1 MATYAIGD
9 LQGCF
14 NTLNALLAKIN
25 FDAAK
30 DRLWFVGDLV
40 NRGPGSLECLRFIR
54 QLGDNATVVLG
65 NHDLHLL
72 ARAEGLVK
80 PGKHD
85 TLAPILNAPDRDLL
99 LHWLRHQRLL
109 YTEGEFLMVHAGL
122 PPQWDF
128 ALAIQLAREVERAL
142 RGGTYR
148 DLLANMYGND
158 PDCWRDDLSSSERQ
172 RLSINA
178 MTRMRVV
185 TKSGQVDFDFKRGL
199 ADLPNDLAPWFDSI
213 DASFA
218 DKTIIFGHWSAL
230 GLHMSNRTIGIDTGC
245 AWGRELTA
253 VRLMDR
259 MVFQV
264 PCAEVGIRRDW
275 D

>member
-14 NTLNALLAKIN
+14 NTLNLLLAKIK
-25 FDAAK
+25 FDPSQ

-72 ARAEGLVK
+72 ARAEALTK

-85 TLAPILNAPDRDLL
+85 TLSPVLNAPDRDTLL
-99 LHWLRHQRLL
+99 SWLRNQRLL

-128 ALAIQLAREVERAL
+128 ALAIRLASEVESAL
-142 RGGTYR
+142 RGGAYR
-148 DLLANMYGND
+148 ELLANMYGND
-158 PDCWRDDLSSSERQ
+158 PDLWRDDLTSSARQ
-172 RLSINA
+172 RLAINA

-185 TKSGQVDFDFKRGL
+185 TKSGRIDFDFKRGL
-199 ADLPNDLAPWFDSI
+199 ADLPNDLTPWFDSI
-213 DASFA
+213 HASFA
-218 DKTIIFGHWSAL
+218 DKTVIFGHWSAL
-230 GLHMSNRTIGIDTGC
+230 GLRVTDRTIGIDTGC

-253 VRLMDR
+253 VRLEDR
-259 MVFQV
+259 KVLQV

>member
-14 NTLNALLAKIN
+14 NTLNLLLAKIK
-25 FDAAK
+25 FDPSQ

-72 ARAEGLVK
+72 ARAEALTK

-85 TLAPILNAPDRDLL
+85 TLSPVLNAPDRDTLL
-99 LHWLRHQRLL
+99 SWLRNQRLL

-128 ALAIQLAREVERAL
+128 ALAIRLASEVESAL
-142 RGGTYR
+142 RGGAYR
-148 DLLANMYGND
+148 ELLANMYGND
-158 PDCWRDDLSSSERQ
+158 PDLWRDDLTSSARQ
-172 RLSINA
+172 RLAINA

-185 TKSGQVDFDFKRGL
+185 TKSGRIDFDFKRGL
-199 ADLPNDLAPWFDSI
+199 ADLPNDLTPWFDSI
-213 DASFA
+213 HASFA
-218 DKTIIFGHWSAL
+218 DKTVIFGHWSAL
-230 GLHMSNRTIGIDTGC
+230 GLRVTDRTIGIDTGC

-253 VRLMDR
+253 VRLEDR
-259 MVFQV
+259 KVLQV
-264 PCAEVGIRRDW
+264 PCAEIGIRRDW